1 MADIFTKLN
10 QFENALISAWTYDT
24 KLDYRE
30 AYASSNQLKKID
42 EYHAKCRELK
52 EQLIA
57 EIKELMND

>member
-24 KLDYRE
+24 RLDCQEEYV
-30 AYASSNQLKKID
+30 SSNQLKKCD